1 MVVCLES
8 LNSFIK
14 VNVCL
19 DKSRYV
25 NSKCDIMIRHLSQS
39 LEFSYFISDKSY
51 HEKMFRIYFPLIF
64 RRYFNFQKIYW
75 NFINFYNTY
84 SSEYSRLIEDASSFF
99 VNAFASMFQKK
110 KVLADVWG
118 CVKRS
123 CKPRLMIKGDG
134 IREKKCYV
142 LKLDPAWLLKVCR

>member
-1 MVVCLES
+1 MV
-8 LNSFIK
+8 
-14 VNVCL
+14 
-19 DKSRYV
+19 RYV
-25 NSKCDIMIRHLSQS
+25 NSKCNIMIRHLSQS
-39 LEFSYFISDKSY
+39 LELSYFISDKSY
-51 HEKMFRIYFPLIF
+51 HGKMFRFYFPLIF
-64 RRYFNFQKIYW
+64 QRYFNFQKIYW
-75 NFINFYNTY
+75 NLQYIFFGIFKTH
-84 SSEYSRLIEDASSFF
+84 RRCQFFF

-142 LKLDPAWLLKVCR
+142 LKLDPAWPLKVYR